1 MKDGKKKPFYK
12 RWWVWIIAVIIV
24 IGVSGESESGK
35 DEGNIVDNSGG
46 NINVET
52 QPENQQGDSTV
63 DTETKSEAEE
73 VKPEVEKVK
82 PIKSGTYKVG
92 SDLAPGEYLFFAKGM
107 GYVECTSDS
116 TGSLESIVFNDNVK
130 GHLYLTVNEGE
141 YLKITGGEMYPV
153 AEAPSVVPEDGLYK
167 DGMYKVG
174 QDIPGGEYKII
185 LTSDFMGYYE
195 VRADSRHDLYSI
207 ITNENVQGDTY
218 LTIQDGQYIKLNGVQ
233 IQK

>member
-12 RWWVWIIAVIIV
+12 KWWVWLIAVIIV

-35 DEGNIVDNSGG
+35 EEGNVADNAAG
-46 NINVET
+46 NINVEE
-52 QPENQQGDSTV
+52 QAENQQGESNG
-63 DTETKSEAEE
+63 EAEA
-73 VKPEVEKVK
+73 KPEDKKVK

-92 SDLAPGEYLFFAKGM
+92 SDLTPGEYLFFAKGM
-107 GYVECTSDS
+107 DMLNAQVIALEH
-116 TGSLESIVFNDNVK
+116 LESIVFNDNVK

-153 AEAPSVVPEDGLYK
+153 VEAPSVVPEDRLYK

-174 QDIPGGEYKII
+174 QDIPGGEHKII

-195 VRADSRHDLYSI
+195 VSADSRHDLYSI

>member
-12 RWWVWIIAVIIV
+12 KWWVWLIAVIIV

-35 DEGNIVDNSGG
+35 EDGNVADNAAG
-46 NINVET
+46 NINVEE
-52 QPENQQGDSTV
+52 QAENQQGESNG
-63 DTETKSEAEE
+63 EAEA
-73 VKPEVEKVK
+73 KPEDKKVK

-116 TGSLESIVFNDNVK
+116 TGALESIVFNDNVK

-195 VRADSRHDLYSI
+195 VSADSRHDLYSI